1 VRQQAAN
8 GHIPITRRKRVALLF
23 CCGVVVRAITPAGAH
38 AEIDSMAIL
47 LIRHGETPL
56 NAKRVIQWP
65 NTPLSERGQKQAAA
79 VGERLAVAP
88 LSLVLASD
96 YQRAYATAQAVSRS
110 NGAPLEVETTL
121 RERHFGDLRGQAIE
135 DLPHDPFAP
144 GYAPPGG
151 ESWDE
156 FHARARRA
164 WTEVVIRAE
173 QVDGD
178 VAVVTHGL
186 VLRSLCEYVLELAEH
201 VSMAG
206 AAFANTSLT
215 QVHGP
220 PWTVQLLACD
230 MHLGDALR
238 AEGGKA

>member
-1 VRQQAAN
+1 
-8 GHIPITRRKRVALLF
+8 
-23 CCGVVVRAITPAGAH
+23 
-38 AEIDSMAIL
+38 MAIF

-65 NTPLSERGQKQAAA
+65 DTPLSERGEQQAVA
-79 VGERLAVAP
+79 VGERLAAAP
-88 LSLVLASD
+88 LALVLASD
-96 YQRAYATAQAVSRS
+96 YQRAYATAQAVSHA
-110 NGAPLEVETTL
+110 NGAPLEVETSL

-135 DLPHDPFAP
+135 EMPHDPFAP

-156 FHARARRA
+156 FHERARRA
-164 WTEVVIRAE
+164 WGEVVIRAG
-173 QVDGD
+173 QVEGD

-186 VLRSLCEYVLELAEH
+186 VLRSLCAYVLELAEH
-201 VSMAG
+201 VSLAG
-206 AAFANTSLT
+206 AGFANTSLT
-215 QVHGP
+215 MVEGP

-230 MHLGDALR
+230 MHLGAGLR